1 MTDLWDTVEEA
12 EPDWS
17 VRSRLRFPDPDP
29 EGTAAMYARFR
40 EERRQRQEAEA
51 EDDGSQYEWVISVT
65 AREFD
70 EPCGPLATY
79 VKLAA
84 KHGWEIVELGH
95 SSAWRHQPPVA
106 TGENA
111 GRERPDEHV
120 ERQWLYA
127 QRGSERM
134 TVSYELTGVYYDKVR
149 GQNTVRRINGANYS
163 DADMK
168 AKIKGA

>member
-17 VRSRLRFPDPDP
+17 IRSRIRYPDPDP

-40 EERRQRQEAEA
+40 QERLERREAES
-51 EDDGSQYEWVISVT
+51 EVDESQYEWVISDP

-70 EPCGPLATY
+70 DPCGPLATY
-79 VKLAA
+79 VKLLV
-84 KHGWEIVELGH
+84 KHGWSLAELAH
-95 SSAWRHQPPVA
+95 SAAWRHQPPVA

-120 ERQWLYA
+120 ERQWVYA
-127 QRGSERM
+127 TRGSDRLV
-134 TVSYELTGVYYDKVR
+134 VSYELTGVYYDKVR
-149 GQNTVRRINGANYS
+149 GNQTVRRINGVNYS
-163 DADMK
+163 DAEMK
-168 AKIKGA
+168 AKIKT